1 MSNWYGN
8 SERKLVK
15 YCLAGK
21 AEAQRTLYDQYVDA
35 IYHTALRMC
44 GRTDE
49 AEDITQDTFIL
60 VFRQLDTFKG
70 ESSLGAWIKR
80 IGVNTAL
87 NYLRKKR
94 PQVAF
99 DQLPEAATPPRQ
111 PDEEAEQSYNVRRI
125 HQAIQTLPEGGRV
138 ILSLHLL
145 EGYQHKEIAQILG
158 ISESTSKSQYHRA
171 RKLLQKKLKTRCPR
185 HPGIL

>member
-1 MSNWYGN
+1 MQ
-8 SERKLVK
+8 R
-15 YCLAGK
+15 CLN
-21 AEAQRTLYDQYVDA
+21 EDTDAQRILYDRYVDA
-35 IYHTALRMC
+35 VYHTALRMC

-49 AEDITQDTFIL
+49 AEDITQDTFIR

-80 IGVNTAL
+80 IGVNTTL

-94 PQVAF
+94 PQVTF
-99 DQLPEAATPPRQ
+99 DQIPELSAPPVQ
-111 PDEEAEQSYNVRRI
+111 HDGEAEQAYNVRRI

-138 ILSLHLL
+138 ILNLYLL

-171 RKLLQKKLKTRCPR
+171 RKLLQQKLKTRRPR
-185 HPGIL
+185 HQGIL